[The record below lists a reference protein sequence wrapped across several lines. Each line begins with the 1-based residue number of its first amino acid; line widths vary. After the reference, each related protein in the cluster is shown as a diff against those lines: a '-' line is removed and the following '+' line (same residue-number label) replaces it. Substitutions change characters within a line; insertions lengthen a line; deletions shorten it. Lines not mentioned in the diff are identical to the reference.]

1 MKEDEI
7 LYINHDEAELG
18 SVSAAYIENK
28 DKVEQLS
35 EVVINSREE
44 PEEATVAE
52 TEETVAPEAEEAA
65 THEAEETPEKQEA
78 SVTGETQEEA
88 ETETSEAPEEPV
100 EETTEESPTE
110 PLDKID
116 QITNSASSLPLP
128 SEETEDIDPLLP
140 Y

>member
-18 SVSAAYIENK
+18 SASAAYNEHK

-44 PEEATVAE
+44 PEEATSTE
-52 TEETVAPEAEEAA
+52 TEEVVAPEAED
-65 THEAEETPEKQEA
+65 K
-78 SVTGETQEEA
+78 
-88 ETETSEAPEEPV
+88 APEEPV
-100 EETTEESPTE
+100 EEATEETPTE

-128 SEETEDIDPLLP
+128 SEETEGIDPLLP

>member
-18 SVSAAYIENK
+18 SVSAAYAEHK
-28 DKVEQLS
+28 DKVEQLN

-44 PEEATVAE
+44 PEET
-52 TEETVAPEAEEAA
+52 
-65 THEAEETPEKQEA
+65 
-78 SVTGETQEEA
+78 
-88 ETETSEAPEEPV
+88 ETETSEVPEEPV
-100 EETTEESPTE
+100 EEATEEAPTE

>member
-18 SVSAAYIENK
+18 SISAAYIEHK
-28 DKVEQLS
+28 DKDEQPS

-44 PEEATVAE
+44 PEEAKSTE
-52 TEETVAPEAEEAA
+52 TEEVVAPEAED
-65 THEAEETPEKQEA
+65 K
-78 SVTGETQEEA
+78 
-88 ETETSEAPEEPV
+88 APEEPIK
-100 EETTEESPTE
+100 ETTGEAPAE